1 MPTLDRAEYST
12 LFGQYGNNS
21 AFSSLHDMLG
31 RRLNARNVFDLALY
45 TSLYQLGNLDGTT
58 CVMPWPN
65 ATSLPEFSNRDSV
78 YVCTQPRLQPSN
90 RTLEEGGGGAR
101 RALEG
106 YVDDEFPVEGVEGVE
121 VAQEEGEEG
130 GEEEAVVGVGADA
143 ASAAGAGAA
152 GAGAAPRR
160 LAEAAGAPHELFED
174 WDAWGEN
181 AGDWDWRHAIARRDA
196 RHDAEGAGGEAAA
209 GRAARRADA
218 TQRAAVAAAAASG
231 GAVARVRTAP
241 RRRLLYHEFEIP
253 LSPYDFWLD
262 ENAEE
267 RAGRARRDAARL
279 GGDCRFYHN
288 CTDPLPPRLLLHTF
302 VCRFPNASAIGA
314 TPLHTTVTN
323 VTWLQPIM
331 QRQRESGH
339 AEYYTRVYK
348 NFSHTKF
355 DVHCIQP
362 SWPNATGVS
371 CITPEHGIFCPF
383 PDAYRGNASSQLASQ
398 GGFAPGAKWSVEAWP
413 ESPDGLD
420 YVNETDMRCDAWP
433 IDEVYHRVASAGL
446 LFKLDPNATSRV
458 EPWQQPC
465 DRHVR
470 MALGVHHACTID
482 TNASLQCD
490 GHNSAGQ
497 ADAGRQPRRRP
508 LPGDDA
514 AGEDAAGGP
523 LPPDGFVYAE
533 LCAGEFHT
541 CALRILDSVNQ
552 TVVCWGSNYT
562 STLDT
567 AYLNGRLQASEGGM
581 APLRLLCGRRFVC
594 AVTAIAF
601 TTTHALASQQWHG
614 EQAHCTGSA
623 LTTTTNMFGEVAAMY
638 SPIVALGA
646 GILSANP
653 YTVIDA
659 GWEHACGIGVYGLLE
674 CFGDYPIMPIA
685 DKKDLYYDLRIGAD
699 HTCVTLRLITGPGD
713 QVRCY
718 SGYSYN
724 QPQLTGGKRDASWL
738 VALLHALPWTRLSPS
753 AGEGHSRMTF
763 GDSVAC
769 FKFNSGLVT
778 CGGQPEMSMGG
789 ITPPVALQP
798 KRIDLIERGLSFSA
812 VSCAGDA
819 VRNGTSASLGVQFC
833 CGLEQH
839 DLLTCWGHA
848 PQHPSAIP
856 LYPLD
861 DYIMPECTDTNDD
874 ATDVSGV
881 GCTLTN
887 GITPRPTANMGC
899 HLFDDN
905 DFTAKEM
912 CCVCGGGFT
921 PIPPNNASVY
931 HVGKRQ
937 CVTEE
942 RYKRDFGLRLLL
954 DTHPNVSSADATLNL
969 TQPYMCEHVPRRN
982 LVNLTLMLDRWLGAN
997 ITNMSQVKDVQ
1008 SWQLSMMLT
1017 LQMAAY
1023 TDGLSCFNFT
1033 EPFAGLHC
1041 DAMLRYVNQT
1051 VPVVVVP
1058 VRSARV
1064 ESAALGGA
1072 PRLANPRLT
1081 GAGASLAPAASHFLR
1096 CSHHA
1101 ALTCLAAC
1109 APTRYALAR

>member
-1 MPTLDRAEYST
+1 
-12 LFGQYGNNS
+12 
-21 AFSSLHDMLG
+21 
-31 RRLNARNVFDLALY
+31 
-45 TSLYQLGNLDGTT
+45 
-58 CVMPWPN
+58 
-65 ATSLPEFSNRDSV
+65 
-78 YVCTQPRLQPSN
+78 VCTQPRLEPSN
-90 RTLEEGGGGAR
+90 RTLEEGEGGAR

-106 YVDDEFPVEGVEGVE
+106 YVDDEFPVEGVEGME
-121 VAQEEGEEG
+121 MAQEEGEEW
-130 GEEEAVVGVGADA
+130 EEEAAAVDVGADA
-143 ASAAGAGAA
+143 ASAAGAGAAGAGAAGPGAA

-174 WDAWGEN
+174 WDAWGDN

-196 RHDAEGAGGEAAA
+196 RRDAEAWRIAGDGAAA
-209 GRAARRADA
+209 GRAARHADA
-218 TQRAAVAAAAASG
+218 TQRAAAVVAAASG

-339 AEYYTRVYK
+339 AEYYTRIYK

-371 CITPEHGIFCPF
+371 CVTPEHGIFCPF
-383 PDAYRGNASSQLASQ
+383 PDAYRGNASSQLESQ
-398 GGFAPGAKWSVEAWP
+398 RGYAPGSKWSVEDWP

-433 IDEVYHRVASAGL
+433 IDEVYNRVAAAGL

-497 ADAGRQPRRRP
+497 ADAGRQPRWRR
-508 LPGDDA
+508 LPSDA
-514 AGEDAAGGP
+514 AGEEAARGP
-523 LPPDGFVYAE
+523 LPPDGFAYAE
-533 LCAGEFHT
+533 LCAGEYHT

-567 AYLNGRLQASEGGM
+567 AYLNGRLQASEGGK

-601 TTTHALASQQWHG
+601 TQTLALVSEQWYG

-623 LTTTTNMFGEVAAMY
+623 LTKTTDFLGDVAAVY

-674 CFGDYPIMPIA
+674 CFGDYPLMPFA
-685 DKKDLYYDLRIGAD
+685 DKKDLYYDLRIGAE
-699 HTCVTLRLITGPGD
+699 HTCVTLRLLTGPGD

-718 SGYSYN
+718 SGYSYSWA
-724 QPQLTGGKRDASWL
+724 PAPAPAYGRDASWL

-753 AGEGHSRMTF
+753 AGEGHASMTF
-763 GDSVAC
+763 GDAVAC

-778 CGGQPEMSMGG
+778 CGGQPEMSMGA

-798 KRIDLIERGLSFSA
+798 KRIDLVERGLFFSA

-819 VRNGTSASLGVQFC
+819 IRNGTSVSLGVQFC

-839 DLLTCWGHA
+839 DLLACWGQV
-848 PQHPSAIP
+848 PQHGSFIP
-856 LYPLD
+856 LYPLE
-861 DYIMPECTDTNDD
+861 DYIMPECTDTNDG
-874 ATDVSGV
+874 ATDVSNI
-881 GCTLTN
+881 GCKLTN

-899 HLFDDN
+899 TLFDDN

-982 LVNLTLMLDRWLGAN
+982 LVNLTLMLDQWLGAN
-997 ITNMSQVKDVQ
+997 ITNMSQVKGVQ

-1017 LQMAAY
+1017 LQMVAY
-1023 TDGLSCFNFT
+1023 TDGLACFNFT

-1041 DAMLRYVNQT
+1041 DAMLRYVNRT
-1051 VPVVVVP
+1051 VPVVVMP
-1058 VRSARV
+1058 VRSARGKCR
-1064 ESAALGGA
+1064 LGEECHGRPPPA
-1072 PRLANPRLT
+1072 DWGWRLARTCRFTLLAVLSPR
-1081 GAGASLAPAASHFLR
+1081 GPHLACGLCTP
-1096 CSHHA
+1096 
-1101 ALTCLAAC
+1101 
-1109 APTRYALAR
+1109 RYALAR